1 MNRCELF
8 ARLTKSDDESL
19 VLFERIL
26 DGFFEEYSFLYG
38 ALAENGLVDSVN
50 LGYVESGTDNVLKV
64 RVTLTKQLV
73 SGFFIESVTKFLTTK
88 LGSECSID
96 VERETG
102 DTALITFRKG

>member
-73 SGFFIESVTKFLTTK
+73 SDFFIESVTKFLTMK